1 MSKIRSFTILSLLIY
16 LAMMC
21 YTVVTYSKLPTK
33 VPIHY
38 NLAGYADNFAD
49 NFADK
54 WVLLLINSAFI
65 VIWLIFFIAGRYYE
79 RFAKWSHYNHTPR
92 EIRAIKLFLSTLNL
106 EIMSYMSIF
115 TVLEIWQIQHH
126 HQFNLLWFNMIFI
139 IIIGLTLVIFCLL
152 PTIHK
157 MRDSQ

>member
-16 LAMMC
+16 LVMMC
-21 YTVVTYSKLPTK
+21 YTVMNYSKLPSK

-38 NLAGYADNFAD
+38 NLAGNADD
-49 NFADK
+49 LADK
-54 WVLLLINSAFI
+54 WVLLLINAAFI

-92 EIRAIKLFLSTLNL
+92 EIQTIKLFLSTLNL
-106 EIMSYMSIF
+106 EIMSYISIF
-115 TVLEIWQIQHH
+115 MILEIWQIQHN
-126 HQFNLLWFNMIFI
+126 HQLGLLWFNMIFI
-139 IIIGLTLVIFCLL
+139 IIIGLTLVVFCLL

>member
-1 MSKIRSFTILSLLIY
+1 MSKIKFFTVLSLLIY

-21 YTVVTYSKLPTK
+21 YTVVNYSKLPTK

-38 NLAGYADNFAD
+38 NLAGDAD

-54 WVLLLINSAFI
+54 WVLLLINGAFI
-65 VIWLIFFIAGRYYE
+65 MIWFIFFVAGRYYE
-79 RFAKWSHYNHTPR
+79 RFAKWSHYNHTSR

-106 EIMSYMSIF
+106 EIMSYISIF

-126 HQFNLLWFNMIFI
+126 QLNLLWFNMVFI

>member
-38 NLAGYADNFAD
+38 NLAGDADNFAD

-126 HQFNLLWFNMIFI
+126 HQFNLLWFNMVFI

>member
-21 YTVVTYSKLPTK
+21 YTVATYSKLPTK

-38 NLAGYADNFAD
+38 NLAGD
-49 NFADK
+49 ADK

>member
-38 NLAGYADNFAD
+38 NLAGD
-49 NFADK
+49 ADK

-126 HQFNLLWFNMIFI
+126 HQLNLLWFNMIFI

>member
-16 LAMMC
+16 LAMTC
-21 YTVVTYSKLPTK
+21 YTVVTYPKLPTK

-38 NLAGYADNFAD
+38 NLAGDAD

-65 VIWLIFFIAGRYYE
+65 VIWLIFFAGRYYE

>member
-1 MSKIRSFTILSLLIY
+1 MND
-16 LAMMC
+16 
-21 YTVVTYSKLPTK
+21 LPNGHIII
-33 VPIHY
+33 IHHVK
-38 NLAGYADNFAD
+38 F
-49 NFADK
+49 
-54 WVLLLINSAFI
+54 
-65 VIWLIFFIAGRYYE
+65 E
-79 RFAKWSHYNHTPR
+79 RLNY
-92 EIRAIKLFLSTLNL
+92 FLSTLNL

>member
-38 NLAGYADNFAD
+38 NLAGNADNFAD

>member
-1 MSKIRSFTILSLLIY
+1 MSKIKFFTVLSLLIY

-21 YTVVTYSKLPTK
+21 YTVVNYSKLPTQ

-38 NLAGYADNFAD
+38 NLAGDAD

-54 WVLLLINSAFI
+54 WVLLLINGAFI
-65 VIWLIFFIAGRYYE
+65 MIWFIFFVAGRYYE
-79 RFAKWSHYNHTPR
+79 RFAKWSHYNHTSR

-106 EIMSYMSIF
+106 EIMSYISIF

-126 HQFNLLWFNMIFI
+126 QLNLLWFNMVFI

>member
-49 NFADK
+49 K

-65 VIWLIFFIAGRYYE
+65 VIWLIFSLQVDTMNDLPNG
-79 RFAKWSHYNHTPR
+79 H
-92 EIRAIKLFLSTLNL
+92 
-106 EIMSYMSIF
+106 
-115 TVLEIWQIQHH
+115 
-126 HQFNLLWFNMIFI
+126 I
-139 IIIGLTLVIFCLL
+139 IIIHHVKFERLNYF
-152 PTIHK
+152 
-157 MRDSQ
+157 

>member
-38 NLAGYADNFAD
+38 NLAGDAD

-79 RFAKWSHYNHTPR
+79 RLAK
-92 EIRAIKLFLSTLNL
+92 
-106 EIMSYMSIF
+106 
-115 TVLEIWQIQHH
+115 
-126 HQFNLLWFNMIFI
+126 
-139 IIIGLTLVIFCLL
+139 
-152 PTIHK
+152 
-157 MRDSQ
+157 

>member
-38 NLAGYADNFAD
+38 
-49 NFADK
+49 
-54 WVLLLINSAFI
+54 NSAFI

-115 TVLEIWQIQHH
+115 TVLEIWQIQHQ

>member
-38 NLAGYADNFAD
+38 NLAGYAD

-157 MRDSQ
+157 MTDSQ

>member
-1 MSKIRSFTILSLLIY
+1 
-16 LAMMC
+16 
-21 YTVVTYSKLPTK
+21 
-33 VPIHY
+33 
-38 NLAGYADNFAD
+38 
-49 NFADK
+49 
-54 WVLLLINSAFI
+54 LLINSAFI

-126 HQFNLLWFNMIFI
+126 HQLNLLWFNMIFI

>member
-38 NLAGYADNFAD
+38 NLAGDADNFAD

>member
-1 MSKIRSFTILSLLIY
+1 MLIILLI
-16 LAMMC
+16 
-21 YTVVTYSKLPTK
+21 
-33 VPIHY
+33 
-38 NLAGYADNFAD
+38 N
-49 NFADK
+49 
-54 WVLLLINSAFI
+54 VLLLINSAFI

>member
-1 MSKIRSFTILSLLIY
+1 MIFKILSLECFLI
-16 LAMMC
+16 LRC
-21 YTVVTYSKLPTK
+21 GTWNNSN
-33 VPIHY
+33 HY
-38 NLAGYADNFAD
+38 NLAGDAD

>member
-38 NLAGYADNFAD
+38 NLGDAD

>member
-16 LAMMC
+16 LVMMC
-21 YTVVTYSKLPTK
+21 YTVMNYSKLPSK

-38 NLAGYADNFAD
+38 NLAGNAD

-54 WVLLLINSAFI
+54 WVLLLINGAFI

-92 EIRAIKLFLSTLNL
+92 EIQTIKLFFKYIKLGNYELYFYFHDFRNL
-106 EIMSYMSIF
+106 ANTTQSSIGFIM
-115 TVLEIWQIQHH
+115 V
-126 HQFNLLWFNMIFI
+126 
-139 IIIGLTLVIFCLL
+139 
-152 PTIHK
+152 
-157 MRDSQ
+157 

>member
-38 NLAGYADNFAD
+38 NLAGDAD

-65 VIWLIFFIAGRYYE
+65 VIWLIYFFIAGRYYE

-126 HQFNLLWFNMIFI
+126 HQLNLLWFNMIFI

>member
-21 YTVVTYSKLPTK
+21 YTVVTYSKLPTT
-33 VPIHY
+33 IHY
-38 NLAGYADNFAD
+38 NLAGDAD

-126 HQFNLLWFNMIFI
+126 HQLNLLWFNMIFI

>member
-38 NLAGYADNFAD
+38 NLAGDAD

-79 RFAKWSHYNHTPR
+79 RLAKWSHYNHTPR
-92 EIRAIKLFLSTLNL
+92 EIRAIKLF
-106 EIMSYMSIF
+106 
-115 TVLEIWQIQHH
+115 
-126 HQFNLLWFNMIFI
+126 
-139 IIIGLTLVIFCLL
+139 
-152 PTIHK
+152 
-157 MRDSQ
+157 

>member
-38 NLAGYADNFAD
+38 NLAGDAD

-54 WVLLLINSAFI
+54 WCRLINSAFI